1 MGQGGSGGQHQ
12 GGLNQSRI
20 VSGCEFWPSRAQ
32 GHSRRTDTPDEFVA
46 CPLYLR

>member
-1 MGQGGSGGQHQ
+1 M
-12 GGLNQSRI
+12 
-20 VSGCEFWPSRAQ
+20 CESILIDLRKIILLVFAFAEFPHSQ